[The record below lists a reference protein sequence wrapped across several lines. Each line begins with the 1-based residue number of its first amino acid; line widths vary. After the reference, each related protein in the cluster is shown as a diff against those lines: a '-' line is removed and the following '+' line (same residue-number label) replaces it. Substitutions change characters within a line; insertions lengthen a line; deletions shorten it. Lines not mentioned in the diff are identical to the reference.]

1 MANKIEILENT
12 IVKLLFRRG
21 TDAERQPITFDLGE
35 PALTTDSKRLFVGDG
50 STPGGVVAGNKFL
63 GFYSTAALGTLTA
76 AHAPVIGDYFYNTT
90 ESKMLFLSAASSGI
104 INSWGRFA

>member
-21 TDAERQPITFDLGE
+21 TDAERKTVTFDLGE

-50 STPGGVVAGNKFL
+50 STVGGVPAGNRFL
-63 GFYSTAALGTLTA
+63 GFYTTAALASLTA
-76 AHAPVIGDYFYNTT
+76 ATAPVSGDYFYNTT
-90 ESKMLFLSAASSGI
+90 ESKMLFLSGTPSGVI
-104 INSWGRFA
+104 SSWGRFA